1 LSGPATLLAIASGGA
16 LGAMARYGVSLAAFR
31 VMGSNFPWGTLTVN
45 AVGSFAMGGVI
56 AWLAATEP
64 HGSALRAFLTI
75 GLLGAFTTFST
86 FSLDVVTLYRDRT
99 LTIVVSYIVASLVL
113 SIGGLLL
120 GLAAGKVFS

>member
-1 LSGPATLLAIASGGA
+1 
-16 LGAMARYGVSLAAFR
+16 
-31 VMGSNFPWGTLTVN
+31 
-45 AVGSFAMGGVI
+45 
-56 AWLAATEP
+56 
-64 HGSALRAFLTI
+64 LRAFLTI